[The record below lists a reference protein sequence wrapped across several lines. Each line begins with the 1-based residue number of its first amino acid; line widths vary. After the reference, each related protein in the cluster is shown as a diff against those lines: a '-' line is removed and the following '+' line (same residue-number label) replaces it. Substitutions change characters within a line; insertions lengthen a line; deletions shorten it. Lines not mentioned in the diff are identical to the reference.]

1 MEQAHQKSILL
12 QILEAFTKGL
22 TTVKEAIH
30 LLKSAKDQ
38 LPPGEAQHAIHEKI
52 EEAERAIQLGHA
64 EMGQSLGFQLCHCT
78 WPPQLMGSSA
88 YSEETHVEQ
97 FTCPNCGKTVSLSN
111 RKNPSEKVT
120 AFDPYDVY

>member
-1 MEQAHQKSILL
+1 MNPVHQKSLLL
-12 QILEAFTKGL
+12 QTLEAVTKGL
-22 TTVKEAIH
+22 TTVKEAVN

-38 LPPGEAQHAIHEKI
+38 LPPGETQQAIHEKI

-78 WPPQLMGSSA
+78 WPPQVMASTG
-88 YSEETHVEQ
+88 YTKETHVEQ
-97 FTCPNCGKTVSLSN
+97 FTCPNCKKSVSLAG
-111 RKNPSEKVT
+111 RKNPREQVT